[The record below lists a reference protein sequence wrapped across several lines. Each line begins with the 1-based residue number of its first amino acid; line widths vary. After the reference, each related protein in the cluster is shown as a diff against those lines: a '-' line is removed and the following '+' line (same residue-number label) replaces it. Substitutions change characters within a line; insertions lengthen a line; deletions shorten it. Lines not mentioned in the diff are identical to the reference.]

1 MLNVRLRSTQIKEEF
16 HLVPKLLRHRSTPSA
31 TLQITM
37 RNQVNVFHPKVT
49 SKETL
54 HLNLLF

>member
-1 MLNVRLRSTQIKEEF
+1 MLNVTLRSTQIKEEF
-16 HLVPKLLRHRSTPSA
+16 HLVPKLLRHRSTSA

-54 HLNLLF
+54 HLNLLL